1 MNIVE
6 LVPTSGRKYFWGK
19 AHVLHSEDGS
29 QTLLS
34 YGTKILRINTNGS
47 MERLWGGW
55 TATTGRHIVSFCG
68 LNKKEF
74 LALDMAA

>member
-6 LVPTSGRKYFWGK
+6 LVPTNGRKSFYGRAK
-19 AHVLHSEDGS
+19 VMYNEDGS
-29 QTLLS
+29 RTLLS
-34 YGTKILRINTNGS
+34 YGTKILKINADRS

-55 TATTGRHIVSFCG
+55 TVTTGNHIRSFSG

-74 LALDMAA
+74 EALEMAA